1 MTRRETV
8 ARGSTAGRLRTR
20 AAKLVDS
27 NDGDHDSSK
36 GRPLRRK
43 RIDVVVFFAL
53 PAILLLLHGV
63 IPPWVEAPAWIV
75 LISLLI
81 VRVGPALRRAM
92 SMLLILGI
100 YAALLLSPQGVE
112 TVRTLNEMSSGS
124 RLLATLGWVIAT
136 AAFAFALADTTRAL
150 LRRSGGDREAGADDL
165 LTRLM
170 FAGPF
175 LFAFV
180 ALILNHGN
188 ALIGL
193 FDDSIGSV
201 VKAAL
206 GADRFP
212 TLWSILTGVVWGV
225 VLLGSGA
232 LFALEIDLNWLN
244 KHIPL
249 CERLNLSIW
258 SIGSTCF
265 LVILWMVICV
275 LPSWTG
281 PLSVPAPAF
290 FAGWFAVVIVATAF
304 LRAFIQ
310 WVANRWSANKLSQ
323 KPVVAP
329 IVTLLVAWA
338 IVLTALDLND
348 NHELA
353 YRREISWR
361 PAPFAVDAF
370 SAWLESQRK
379 KPGPQPAVPTVFVVT
394 AEGGGARAAYM
405 TALTLEVLRQHCPKF
420 AQWHFATIGVSGGSV
435 GAALSAASEA
445 TPKGDCKLPEEI
457 DPNSYISAKV
467 AGTDVLDAS
476 LRGLLLGDL
485 VFHLWPGSAWRSNG
499 HDGKYKLANSPFD
512 LMRDRGQN
520 IERALSDAWQH
531 AGGGSNLLGEQSFSS
546 YSPFPFEQGGNR
558 PALVLLTTDVA
569 SGHRIAFS
577 HLRFRDGDSQPPS
590 SSFSQLI
597 MPPPPCRSPAE
608 EARAVPTLRARLL
621 TFNDIAPG
629 RETTLLAAAVASARF
644 PIISSAATLPCSEPR
659 WRVVDG
665 GYFENSGLTTAL
677 ELITHMTQGASA
689 AKRKVRVALVRI
701 ENGEATTSY
710 NDTADR
716 PPGEN
721 SPTAS
726 DLWAPVQTFMATRD
740 ARADNARSIA
750 DRAAAKNIQKY
761 CPSGATDCIDF
772 EQFVIKLERCNIP
785 VPLGWSLS
793 AAARADI
800 ARQLELIK
808 NRPEDLAWWNEKNC
822 MDSVAPKN
830 REKLEDIMKRAAQR

>member
-1 MTRRETV
+1 MSRQDT
-8 ARGSTAGRLRTR
+8 TAGHLRT
-20 AAKLVDS
+20 
-27 NDGDHDSSK
+27 
-36 GRPLRRK
+36 
-43 RIDVVVFFAL
+43 DVVVFFIL
-53 PAILLLLHGV
+53 PVFLLLIHGA
-63 IPPWVEAPAWIV
+63 IPSWVEALAWIV
-75 LISLLI
+75 LIGLLI
-81 VRVGPALRRAM
+81 VRAGPALRRAM
-92 SMLLILGI
+92 GMLLILSL
-100 YAALLLSPQGVE
+100 YAALLLSAQGVE

-136 AAFAFALADTTRAL
+136 AAFAFALTDTTRAL
-150 LRRSGGDREAGADDL
+150 LRRSGSDRRRSGGDREASSDDL

-180 ALILNHGN
+180 ALMLSHGN
-188 ALIGL
+188 GLVGL
-193 FDDSIGSV
+193 FDDSIAGFL
-201 VKAAL
+201 KAL
-206 GADRFP
+206 FGMNRFP
-212 TLWSILTGVVWGV
+212 TLWSFLTFVAWVI
-225 VLLGSGA
+225 VLFLGAGL
-232 LFALEIDLNWLN
+232 LFVREIDLNWFDE
-244 KHIPL
+244 HIPL
-249 CERLNLSIW
+249 NKRLNLSNW
-258 SIGSTCF
+258 SMGLACF
-265 LVILWMVICV
+265 LFFLWIVICI
-275 LPSWTG
+275 LPVWTG

-290 FAGWFAVVIVATAF
+290 FAGWFAVVIVAVAT
-304 LRAFIQ
+304 LRALIQ
-310 WVANRWSANKLSQ
+310 WAVVDWWGANKLSQ

-353 YRREISWR
+353 YRRESSWR
-361 PAPFAVDAF
+361 PAPLATDAF

-379 KPGPQPAVPTVFVVT
+379 KFGPQPAVPTVFIVT

-405 TALTLEVLRQHCPKF
+405 TALTLEVLRQHCQKF

-445 TPKGDCKLPEEI
+445 TPRGDCKLPEEI
-457 DPNSYISAKV
+457 DPNSYIPAKV
-467 AGTDVLDAS
+467 AGTDFLDPS
-476 LRGLLLGDL
+476 LRALLLSDL
-485 VFHLWPGSAWRSNG
+485 ALRLWPGSAWRSNG
-499 HDGKYKLANSPFD
+499 HDGQYQVANSPLD

-520 IERALSDAWQH
+520 IERTLSDAWQH
-531 AGGGSNLLGEQSFSS
+531 AGGGSNPLGEQSFNN
-546 YSPFPFEQGGNR
+546 YSPFPLEKGGNR
-558 PALVLLTTDVA
+558 PALILLTTDVA

-577 HLRFRDGDSQPPS
+577 HLRFRDGVSQPPVS
-590 SSFSQLI
+590 TFSQMIL
-597 MPPPPCRSPAE
+597 PPPPCRSPAD
-608 EARAVPTLRARLL
+608 EARAAPALRARLL

-677 ELITHMTQGASA
+677 ELINHVIQGASA

-701 ENGEATTSY
+701 ENGEATTS
-710 NDTADR
+710 NSDRADR

-721 SPTAS
+721 GPTAS

-740 ARADNARSIA
+740 ARAENARSII
-750 DRAAAKNIQKY
+750 DRAADKNIQKY
-761 CPSGATDCIDF
+761 CPSGATDCVDF
-772 EQFVIKLERCNIP
+772 EQFIIKLERCNIP

-793 AAARADI
+793 ATARADI
-800 ARQLELIK
+800 ARQLGLIK
-808 NRPEDLAWWNEKNC
+808 TRPEDVAWWNEKKC
-822 MDSVAPKN
+822 MDSIAPKN